1 MREKGFT
8 LLELLVSFVII
19 GILLGIA
26 LSTFGFGNKR
36 DKVLKEGAM
45 ILSSDLIWARISAIK
60 ESVYYMVEFFPGT
73 GNKVWEYTIKRE
85 TERVKRV
92 NKLISGVYIKDT
104 NFPAHSVAFYPNGS
118 PSRGGTIVLENSKG
132 QKIYIMIEAAVGR
145 VRISDI
151 NN

>member
-1 MREKGFT
+1 MREKGFI

-26 LSTFGFGNKR
+26 LSTFGFGNKGN
-36 DKVLKEGAM
+36 KVLKEGAM

-60 ESVYYMVEFFPGT
+60 ESVYYIVEFFPGT

-104 NFPAHSVAFYPNGS
+104 NFPAHSVSFYPNGS